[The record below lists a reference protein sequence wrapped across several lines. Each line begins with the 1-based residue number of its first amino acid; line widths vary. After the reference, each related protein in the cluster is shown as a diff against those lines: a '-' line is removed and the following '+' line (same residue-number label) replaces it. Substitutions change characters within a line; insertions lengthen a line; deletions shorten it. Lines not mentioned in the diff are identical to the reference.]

1 MNWPTATSTIDLVNA
16 HTHQQEAE
24 FQARRKRARR
34 TAWIVGGIAIAIFL
48 LSILQMLNV

>member
-1 MNWPTATSTIDLVNA
+1 MATSTIDALNA
-16 HTHQQEAE
+16 HTANQEAE
-24 FQARRKRARR
+24 VQARRKRARR

>member
-1 MNWPTATSTIDLVNA
+1 MATSITDSLNIDTAN
-16 HTHQQEAE
+16 QEAE
-24 FQARRKRARR
+24 VQARRKRARR

>member
-1 MNWPTATSTIDLVNA
+1 MATSTIDPLNT
-16 HTHQQEAE
+16 HTANQEAE
-24 FQARRKRARR
+24 VQARRKRARR